1 MVVYWLMFIIPIL
14 LGLSPIKADHHLKKN
29 IFFLSGI
36 VLLILIGLRHEI
48 GGDWFRYV
56 DTAYGISEQDDFDFT
71 SFYTGD
77 YGYRLIH
84 WLSVVYLDGIYS
96 TNLICAFF
104 FIIGLFK
111 FSRAMPVPW
120 IALCVS
126 VPFMIVVV
134 SMGYTRQSV
143 ALGFL
148 MWALTNL
155 INEKTRSFYIL
166 LIIGSLFHL
175 TLMIMIPIG
184 VIYNS
189 FKPSFK
195 GLLFIFLLITLLSMY
210 AYFLFSKQIEHMIYY
225 YITIKFHH
233 SDGAVMRVF
242 VNFLSAILFFIYREE
257 FKRKFH
263 DEKLWFIFSLLS
275 ILMFPAAFFYSTL
288 VDRVVIYL
296 MPLQLVIASRVV
308 VLITSKYNRTLFV
321 FMVIIM
327 YSSILFTWLN
337 FGNFSSYWLPYQ
349 NILINY

>member
-1 MVVYWLMFIIPIL
+1 MIIYWIMMLLPAFFTLHPVRIEARFRKWAVWLVGIIF
-14 LGLSPIKADHHLKKN
+14 A
-29 IFFLSGI
+29 
-36 VLLILIGLRHEI
+36 LIIGFRYEV
-48 GGDWFRYV
+48 GGDWERYFIV
-56 DTAYGISEQDDFDFT
+56 YRYLLESD
-71 SFYTGD
+71 SFFEVFIGRDIGFEFLY
-77 YGYRLIH
+77 
-84 WLSVVYLDGIYS
+84 WLSFQLFSNIYFV
-96 TNLICAFF
+96 NLICAIF
-104 FIIGLFK
+104 FIAGLIRLCL
-111 FSRAMPVPW
+111 SMPLPW
-120 IALCVS
+120 LALLVS
-126 VPFMIVVV
+126 VPFLIVVV
-134 SMGYTRQSV
+134 SMGYTRQAAAVGLFMWGLVSLMRERKLSFYLFVIFASLFHYTVLIMLPIGLVYGSKKANVIKVVFFSV
-143 ALGFL
+143 IIAIF
-148 MWALTNL
+148 TYIIFYNL
-155 INEKTRSFYIL
+155 IN
-166 LIIGSLFHL
+166 
-175 TLMIMIPIG
+175 
-184 VIYNS
+184 
-189 FKPSFK
+189 
-195 GLLFIFLLITLLSMY
+195 
-210 AYFLFSKQIEHMIYY
+210 HMFYY
-225 YITIKFHH
+225 YILIKFHH